1 MNIEKKILAAVDI
14 EEAVLGCLLYFDNY
28 IPKYIDKI
36 KNTFFYTDINRVI
49 FESIYEMYREGK
61 DIDMLTLVMELKKRN
76 LLDQVGG
83 AYYISK
89 LTGRVSTGAGFEEY
103 LKILEEFKIKRD
115 LERISY
121 NLINDVQGGRDVFE
135 LLDDLTNKI
144 SNIYVNNE
152 GKFFTLKDAVD
163 EVMAQIYLN
172 KKNPNA
178 ISGVPTGFSKF
189 DSRSGGLQGGNL
201 IVIAGETSQGKTSL
215 AINIAVSAIKNNY
228 NGAFFSLEMTKKEL
242 AARIISQETDIS
254 SSSILY
260 TPLNRDDISYIETKR
275 NDIDSYKLYI
285 DDGSTS
291 YIEDAI
297 SSMRAMV
304 LKHNIKFAIFDYL
317 QLIKTKSKHGSKEQQ
332 VGEIT
337 RDLKNVAKELNI
349 PIILLS
355 QLSRD
360 KINPY
365 PTLNRLRDSGQI
377 EEAADIVMFAFRP
390 EYYVPKMPFIKFPEP
405 YQDEDVKGKGLIIVA
420 KGRSIGCFDFLCSFN
435 GNTTKFSDYHEG
447 MEITGQ
453 IPPNESFDS
462 PPF

>member
-1 MNIEKKILAAVDI
+1 MNIETKILAAVDI

-49 FESIYEMYREGK
+49 FESIYDMYREGK

-83 AYYISK
+83 AYYISQ
-89 LTGRVSTGAGFEEY
+89 LTGRVSTGTGFEEY

-135 LLDDLTNKI
+135 LLDELTNKI

-163 EVMAQIYLN
+163 EVMEQIHSNITNINFL
-172 KKNPNA
+172 
-178 ISGVPTGFSKF
+178 SGVPTGFSKF

-201 IVIAGETSQGKTSL
+201 IVIAGETSQGKTSFCM
-215 AINIAVSAIKNNY
+215 NVAVNAVKHNFNC
-228 NGAFFSLEMTKKEL
+228 AFFSLEMTKKEL
-242 AARIISQETDIS
+242 ASRIISQETNIGSRNILYSPLSKENISTIKSKKDEISEYKIFIDGSSNNNIGNIIS
-254 SSSILY
+254 SI
-260 TPLNRDDISYIETKR
+260 K
-275 NDIDSYKLYI
+275 
-285 DDGSTS
+285 
-291 YIEDAI
+291 
-297 SSMRAMV
+297 AMV
-304 LKHNIKFAIFDYL
+304 LKYGIKFAIIDYL
-317 QLIKTKSKHGSKEQQ
+317 QLVTSDTKNLTTEQQ
-332 VGEIT
+332 VADIA
-337 RDLKNVAKELNI
+337 RRLKNTAKELNI

-355 QLSRD
+355 QLSRNSE
-360 KINPY
+360 NPY
-365 PTLNRLRDSGQI
+365 PTLSRLRGSGQI
-377 EEAADIVMFAFRP
+377 EEAADIVMFAYRP
-390 EYYVPKMPFIKFPEP
+390 EFYLQFKPFIKFPEP
-405 YQDEDVKGKGLIIVA
+405 YQDIDVKGKGLMIVA
-420 KGRSIGCFDFLCSFN
+420 KGRSIGCFDFLCSFD

-453 IPPNESFDS
+453 IPPNENFDS